1 MFYPPHHLHAVSRV
15 HGIKLGVADGAR
27 NFHDP
32 MLSRTVVPRVVSTNG
47 TIGEFIKEAGRCFGN
62 QTSKTPLIFNY
73 GQHGNSRTA
82 DGKLLLNRN
91 NRGASNGSTL
101 V

>member
-15 HGIKLGVADGAR
+15 HGIKLGVADGTG

-32 MLSRTVVPRVVSTNG
+32 MLSRPVAPRVVFTNG
-47 TIGEFIKEAGRCFGN
+47 TIGGFIEEAGRYLDKPTG
-62 QTSKTPLIFNY
+62 KTPLTFHY